1 LLPRLLLLWG
11 LSLSALPAFPEA
23 ARMAELPLR
32 CSPSAVTRGGGT
44 EDGAAKIFGSDLGF
58 TARSFTWRVK
68 PEKGYLEQKGTR
80 HIQGMVIHT
89 YIYMYIYIYIWIY
102 IY

>member
-1 LLPRLLLLWG
+1 
-11 LSLSALPAFPEA
+11 
-23 ARMAELPLR
+23 MAELPLR

-89 YIYMYIYIYIWIY
+89 YIYIYMYIYIFIRMDIYILIY
-102 IY
+102 IYI